1 MHLQP
6 LDKGVCQKHRYHNI
20 TASRLIQKMK
30 RKGFEAEDHTKNII
44 KNMVKEKK
52 IPNELLLELRKKVL
66 SRLLNKSNGIM
77 I

>member
-1 MHLQP
+1 
-6 LDKGVCQKHRYHNI
+6 
-20 TASRLIQKMK
+20 MK

-77 I
+77 IWNISTCLCVIFEFE